1 MATSA
6 QINILIDTSQAG
18 KKVQDLNKE
27 IYTSVGLSASLKS
40 ELKKITQELQKLEP
54 GSQRF
59 DELSQRAGQLRDT
72 IQDTNAVINA
82 TAGNVTENL
91 GKGLQSTLSIGV
103 AGFQALTAAQ
113 SIFGTENEDLHKTI
127 VRLQAA
133 MNLSMA
139 IETFGGLGDKV
150 TAIKASF
157 LGLAQT
163 LGIVTVAQ
171 QATAVSATEVA
182 VAEGAEAV
190 SAEVATVATTGLAVS
205 LNALPLVAVVTA
217 LGLLIAGLITYANSN
232 SEAVEQE
239 KKRKKALEDLEK
251 QTKKNNEATKTH
263 QDFILTETS
272 AFIGLALQIQ
282 GSNKGTKERA
292 KLITEINS
300 TYGTTLKNLSNET
313 LFQNQINQSIENYL
327 KLAEAKYKL
336 AQNQNKIDTIIAKK
350 VKIEEGIAKMQLI
363 GLDQSLEARKKL
375 GDLIKQYGGDALS
388 LTYQLQTVSAELTS
402 ITKESFKLG
411 DAFTTLGSIYKIN
424 TGIVKDNTKELKDYD
439 SILNK
444 INATQEEN
452 KKQEEELYKLRSET
466 FDKTINLV
474 DSEQK
479 IREEASVKEYE
490 AVKIS
495 INKELQAKKISQE
508 ETKKL
513 NELSLLNEQNLT
525 KALAIE
531 NERRQ
536 LNYEVSTSKI
546 LLENKKRLDYLK
558 LEEEALQDEI
568 RFGDGNTSDTKISLM
583 ERENRAYI
591 KTIDT
596 KLITSKYVNKVE
608 LEEFEMLQNQK
619 LDLILDNLSLESENK
634 LKIAQS
640 DLIRQIDLEKIRIEN
655 DNDLNVEIIKNANGT
670 SSAIIEI
677 KDKEIKTI
685 AEMDSKARLNKLNE
699 QILIISNLE
708 SQIETT
714 TDINKKAA
722 LQIQKNDADA
732 ALQTFNTNIIL
743 ADDLADI
750 RIKTQEN
757 LNNTIE
763 SLEYEKNVKIIEAN
777 SELNETIKVE
787 TIKTE
792 DEILGEKINRLESWL
807 LYARQQFETV
817 SSIIYDF
824 ERQQQ
829 EIRTQQ
835 LNDSIANDRSK
846 IESAYASQLISRT
859 EYDYKIAQLDQKQQ
873 QKQLAIDRKNFKS
886 DKALKVV
893 GATMDG
899 AAAVLSAFA
908 YTTGGPIIKG
918 VAAALAGVFAATQIA
933 LISRQE
939 FKAADG
945 GIVPG
950 NGSGE
955 IDSVPSRL
963 APGEAVINSKSSAAW
978 LPILSLLNES
988 MGGRSLMPDLPT
1000 SNQGQRFAP
1009 IFEPKQQMQPIRAYV
1024 VESDISSSQRRVNRI
1039 VNSTRF

>member
-495 INKELQAKKISQE
+495 INKELQSKKISQE

-525 KALAIE
+525 NALAEKIE
-531 NERRQ
+531 
-536 LNYEVSTSKI
+536 LI
-546 LLENKKRLDYLK
+546 LK
-558 LEEEALQDEI
+558 LL
-568 RFGDGNTSDTKISLM
+568 T
-583 ERENRAYI
+583 
-591 KTIDT
+591 
-596 KLITSKYVNKVE
+596 
-608 LEEFEMLQNQK
+608 QN
-619 LDLILDNLSLESENK
+619 L
-634 LKIAQS
+634 
-640 DLIRQIDLEKIRIEN
+640 
-655 DNDLNVEIIKNANGT
+655 
-670 SSAIIEI
+670 
-677 KDKEIKTI
+677 
-685 AEMDSKARLNKLNE
+685 
-699 QILIISNLE
+699 
-708 SQIETT
+708 
-714 TDINKKAA
+714 
-722 LQIQKNDADA
+722 
-732 ALQTFNTNIIL
+732 
-743 ADDLADI
+743 
-750 RIKTQEN
+750 
-757 LNNTIE
+757 
-763 SLEYEKNVKIIEAN
+763 
-777 SELNETIKVE
+777 
-787 TIKTE
+787 
-792 DEILGEKINRLESWL
+792 
-807 LYARQQFETV
+807 
-817 SSIIYDF
+817 
-824 ERQQQ
+824 
-829 EIRTQQ
+829 
-835 LNDSIANDRSK
+835 
-846 IESAYASQLISRT
+846 
-859 EYDYKIAQLDQKQQ
+859 
-873 QKQLAIDRKNFKS
+873 
-886 DKALKVV
+886 
-893 GATMDG
+893 
-899 AAAVLSAFA
+899 
-908 YTTGGPIIKG
+908 
-918 VAAALAGVFAATQIA
+918 
-933 LISRQE
+933 
-939 FKAADG
+939 
-945 GIVPG
+945 
-950 NGSGE
+950 
-955 IDSVPSRL
+955 
-963 APGEAVINSKSSAAW
+963 
-978 LPILSLLNES
+978 
-988 MGGRSLMPDLPT
+988 
-1000 SNQGQRFAP
+1000 
-1009 IFEPKQQMQPIRAYV
+1009 
-1024 VESDISSSQRRVNRI
+1024 
-1039 VNSTRF
+1039 